1 MKHNKKSIITNTC
14 RDYIDLISVII
25 SVIISFVASEAIK
38 SVISEA
44 IANQRGNTLIGGEL
58 FIYSAIFAAL
68 FYIIFQVMQITG
80 HYLAKLFYK
89 VCSTIS
95 EI

>member
-1 MKHNKKSIITNTC
+1 MKNNKKSIITNTC
-14 RDYIDLISVII
+14 RDYIDLISVVI

-68 FYIIFQVMQITG
+68 FYIIFQITQIIG
-80 HYLAKLFYK
+80 HVVYRIFIE
-89 VCSTIS
+89 VCGRIS